1 MADNLIAQD
10 ILDAF
15 EDLDA
20 QMDGNL
26 SGRIALRMR
35 RDSSWDFYGGF
46 LSLNESDSAHLSLK
60 MNGALTEGLNP
71 ESSEYENMELLEK
84 ALTDLDLESLKINFK
99 LMEDGERVVEMN
111 VIGESLVEGKKITV
125 DYRPRIIG
133 GLDALLQQLDLSD
146 FKNF

>member
-1 MADNLIAQD
+1 
-10 ILDAF
+10 
-15 EDLDA
+15 
-20 QMDGNL
+20 
-26 SGRIALRMR
+26 
-35 RDSSWDFYGGF
+35 
-46 LSLNESDSAHLSLK
+46 

-133 GLDALLQQLDLSD
+133 GLDALLQQLDLSA